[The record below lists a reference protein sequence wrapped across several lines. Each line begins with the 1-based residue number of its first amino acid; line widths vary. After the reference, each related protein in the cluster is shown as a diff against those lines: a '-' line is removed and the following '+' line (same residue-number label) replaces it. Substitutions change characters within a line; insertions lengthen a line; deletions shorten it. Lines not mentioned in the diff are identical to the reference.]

1 MIIADNE
8 VTLWLQPVGEL
19 AENPEKILNPKE
31 LQRYRG
37 ITSAGKRVEFL
48 SSRLLLRKILDY
60 YLPEKAA
67 SVHSVTDSFGRPF
80 WYIEQQKLPLYFSL
94 SHTKGII
101 ACAIAAIPE
110 IGCDIELIRPRR
122 YESELAEKVLGKKEM
137 RHYQKQKSKNCA
149 RRFFYRCWTLKE
161 AFLKAQG
168 VGIRESL
175 LEIDSGCGEFSAD
188 FFSFYP
194 EKQRRENWQFSHD
207 FPTKNYS
214 LALAIKSSSSIILQ
228 KNIFDMVSSASKD
241 I

>member
-8 VTLWLQPVGEL
+8 VALWLLYARETE
-19 AENPEKILNPKE
+19 ENPEKILNPKE

-37 ITSAGKRVEFL
+37 ITSPAKKLEFL
-48 SSRLLLRKILDY
+48 SSRLLLKKILNY

-101 ACAIAAIPE
+101 ACAVAAIPE
-110 IGCDIELIRPRR
+110 IGCDIELIRPRK
-122 YESELAEKVLGKKEM
+122 YESELTEKVLGKKEM
-137 RHYQKQKSKNCA
+137 RHYQNQKSKNCA

-168 VGIRESL
+168 VGIRAPL
-175 LEIDSGCGEFSAD
+175 LEIDFGCGKFSAN
-188 FFSFYP
+188 FSPCYP
-194 EKQRRENWQFSHD
+194 EKQRRENWQFCQD
-207 FPTKNYS
+207 FLPENYS
-214 LALAIKSSSSIILQ
+214 LALAIKSGKSIILQ
-228 KNIFDMVSSASKD
+228 KNIPDMVSSPLKN